1 MMWIHTCAKGSGAY
15 ALPEIFGK
23 NVAICRILSVPKY
36 VIINLKIN
44 NFKDNISTI
53 IIKKSPYLSPI
64 LIQMSMSICTFE
76 KGGLGGAI
84 APQKPIF
91 FRK

>member
-15 ALPEIFGK
+15 AFPENFGK

-76 KGGLGGAI
+76 KGGLGWGDSPTEAN
-84 APQKPIF
+84 IF
-91 FRK
+91 

>member
-1 MMWIHTCAKGSGAY
+1 MMWIHTCAKGSRAY
-15 ALPEIFGK
+15 ALSENFGK

-53 IIKKSPYLSPI
+53 IIKKI
-64 LIQMSMSICTFE
+64 
-76 KGGLGGAI
+76 AI
-84 APQKPIF
+84 PFSNINPDEHVDMYI
-91 FRK
+91 